1 MSENQDKKC
10 SKCKKTQT
18 LENFANGKALCKKC
32 CEYKQHYRENHR
44 EELRQKER
52 ERYEQYKGQKLEKQ
66 KEKVECPI
74 CKIDI
79 SRNKM
84 SRHTRTQRH
93 KKHRNKPDPKQI
105 EQQKKTDEEMK
116 RIKHQEII
124 DYLNA
129 TFPSYPDG

>member
-1 MSENQDKKC
+1 MSENQDKNC

-32 CEYKQHYRENHR
+32 CEYKQHCRENHR
-44 EELRQKER
+44 EELRHKER
-52 ERYEQYKGQKLEKQ
+52 ERYEQYKGQTLEKQ

-79 SRNKM
+79 SRNNM
-84 SRHTRTQRH
+84 LRHERAQRH
-93 KKHRNKPDPKQI
+93 KKHLNKPDSKQI
-105 EQQKKTDEEMK
+105 EQQKKIEEEMK

>member
-1 MSENQDKKC
+1 MSEHQDKNC

-18 LENFANGKALCKKC
+18 LENFANGKALCKTC
-32 CEYKQHYRENHR
+32 CEYKQHYRVYRENHR

-52 ERYEQYKGQKLEKQ
+52 EGYEQYKGQKLEKQ

-84 SRHTRTQRH
+84 LRHERTQRH
-93 KKHRNKPDPKQI
+93 NKTP
-105 EQQKKTDEEMK
+105 EQT
-116 RIKHQEII
+116 
-124 DYLNA
+124 
-129 TFPSYPDG
+129 

>member
-1 MSENQDKKC
+1 M
-10 SKCKKTQT
+10 
-18 LENFANGKALCKKC
+18 LWV
-32 CEYKQHYRENHR
+32 YKQHYRENHR

-66 KEKVECPI
+66 KEKAECPI

-84 SRHTRTQRH
+84 SRHKRTQRH
-93 KKHRNKPDPKQI
+93 KKHLNKPDPKQI

>member
-1 MSENQDKKC
+1 MER
-10 SKCKKTQT
+10 
-18 LENFANGKALCKKC
+18 
-32 CEYKQHYRENHR
+32 HYVKNVVSINSIIEKIT

-52 ERYEQYKGQKLEKQ
+52 ERYEQYKRQKLEKQ
-66 KEKVECPI
+66 KEKVECSI
-74 CKIDI
+74 CKIEI

-84 SRHTRTQRH
+84 LRHERTQRH
-93 KKHRNKPDPKQI
+93 KKHLNKPNPKQI

>member
-1 MSENQDKKC
+1 MIENQDKKC

-18 LENFANGKALCKKC
+18 LEHFDNGKALCQKC
-32 CEYKQHYRENHR
+32 YEYKQQYRENHR

-52 ERYEQYKGQKLEKQ
+52 ERYEQYKGKKLEKQ

-79 SRNKM
+79 SRSKM
-84 SRHTRTQRH
+84 SRHERTQRH
-93 KKHRNKPDPKQI
+93 KNNLNKPDPKQI
-105 EQQKKTDEEMK
+105 EQQKENDEEMK
-116 RIKHQEII
+116 RIKHQETI

-129 TFPSYPDG
+129 TFPSYPDV

>member
-1 MSENQDKKC
+1 MSENQDKNC
-10 SKCKKTQT
+10 SKCKNTQT
-18 LENFANGKALCKKC
+18 LENFDNGKALCQKC
-32 CEYKQHYRENHR
+32 CEYKQQYRENHR

-84 SRHTRTQRH
+84 LRHKRTQQH
-93 KKHRNKPDPKQI
+93 KKHLNNPDPKQI
-105 EQQKKTDEEMK
+105 EQQKNTDEEMS
-116 RIKHQEII
+116 RIKHQ
-124 DYLNA
+124 
-129 TFPSYPDG
+129 

>member
-1 MSENQDKKC
+1 MFKMQ
-10 SKCKKTQT
+10 KKTQT
-18 LENFANGKALCKKC
+18 LKNFANWKAICRKC
-32 CEYKQHYRENHR
+32 CEYKENHR

-84 SRHTRTQRH
+84 LRHERTQRH
-93 KKHRNKPDPKQI
+93 KP
-105 EQQKKTDEEMK
+105 KKTKEKWWRND
-116 RIKHQEII
+116 RNRTPRNHRL
-124 DYLNA
+124 LNA

>member
-1 MSENQDKKC
+1 MIENQDKKC

-18 LENFANGKALCKKC
+18 LEHFDNGKALCQKC
-32 CEYKQHYRENHR
+32 YEYKQQYRENHR

-52 ERYEQYKGQKLEKQ
+52 ERYEQYKGKKLEKQ

-84 SRHTRTQRH
+84 QRHERTQRH
-93 KKHRNKPDPKQI
+93 KNNLNKPYPK
-105 EQQKKTDEEMK
+105 KKNNK
-116 RIKHQEII
+116 RK
-124 DYLNA
+124 LKKK
-129 TFPSYPDG
+129 